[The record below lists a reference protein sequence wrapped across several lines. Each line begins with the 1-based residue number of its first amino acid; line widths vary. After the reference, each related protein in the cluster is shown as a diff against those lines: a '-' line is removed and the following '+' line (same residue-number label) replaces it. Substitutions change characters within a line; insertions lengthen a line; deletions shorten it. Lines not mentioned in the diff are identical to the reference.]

1 LSCHQ
6 KTDKQLNNYHDCR
19 LGLSII
25 LSELGLKLV
34 AQVAVPNTSRRDLAI
49 LLWTQSRAQGNV
61 DKILARWRPD
71 LSVPVEE
78 AEDTVR
84 CLAQRIVNEQR
95 EYAQSLVGSQVLLG
109 APVATAVVAAEEE
122 AEATVKAEAPQ

>member
-1 LSCHQ
+1 M
-6 KTDKQLNNYHDCR
+6 
-19 LGLSII
+19 
-25 LSELGLKLV
+25 
-34 AQVAVPNTSRRDLAI
+34 
-49 LLWTQSRAQGNV
+49 
-61 DKILARWRPD
+61 
-71 LSVPVEE
+71 
-78 AEDTVR
+78 R